1 MFDRLTKFLGVEKEE
16 TGPVSLLLAI
26 SFFMG
31 LFLATVAVAA
41 QTLFLSDTTISEKYD
56 LPKVLLYGGAFGFIA
71 TGLFNILVGR
81 IPFRYLAVF
90 FLLLIIGGTAFLEFG
105 KNYVE
110 DVRSL
115 YYIGFSMILPFTF
128 VCQLVFWG
136 SFNRL
141 FTLRQQKKVIGSVD
155 VGMDIAQ
162 ILAFFTIPIML
173 SFGVPIES
181 LFTIGLFSLVI
192 FLILFIVLANKYLS
206 KASKATGILDE
217 KENNKTEQTNGEER
231 FDRHPKT

>member
-1 MFDRLTKFLGVEKEE
+1 MKEKLTKFLGVEPDE

-41 QTLFLSDTTISEKYD
+41 QTLFLSDTSISEKTD
-56 LPKVLLYGGAFGFIA
+56 LPVALVIGGGFGFIA
-71 TGLFNILVGR
+71 SGLFNILMGR
-81 IPFRYLAVF
+81 IPFRTLAVT
-90 FLLLIIGGTAFLEFG
+90 FLLLILAATAFLEFG
-105 KNYVE
+105 KAYVA
-110 DVRSL
+110 DISQL
-115 YYIGFSMILPFTF
+115 YYIGFTLIIPFTF

-141 FTLRQQKKVIGSVD
+141 FSLRQAKRVIGSVD

-173 SFGVPIES
+173 NFGVQVES
-181 LFTIGLFSLVI
+181 LFTIGLVSLVVY
-192 FLILFIVLANKYLS
+192 LILFLRI
-206 KASKATGILDE
+206 T
-217 KENNKTEQTNGEER
+217 
-231 FDRHPKT
+231 